1 MIDILKKRQDLVA
14 SFALWGIVILLHL
27 TVLGAF
33 PNRALS
39 QEEKDKSELE
49 VFKAEQLKER
59 EAFFFQA
66 EQGLDPLQGQSRVDS
81 FWDEVIEGL
90 NFELRFLGF
99 ETAQELSDSR
109 ANPRNILQIPDYS
122 FVVDIRPDFY
132 LDYRRLRLIAKPRNT
147 LIWSRFEEE
156 IIIPVNDFEVDVFL
170 NEWLAG
176 LQMGESLFASIGR
189 ENLQWGP
196 SNLISPSNIFFREN
210 GLRNPKLEIPGQG
223 FGRLVWVPSTSWSV
237 SLIANVSEG
246 ANDLIKDFN
255 PAYALKIDYT
265 GYRKFFS
272 LIPSYREE
280 DRGYLGAYA
289 GWRATDGFFFYAEGL
304 FSKGTNAL
312 YPVDTGNTTPTG
324 DPIFSLEATED
335 DSESLEIEAIAG
347 VSYTFESGPSLAL
360 EYFLNTPGYTDGQ
373 VDRALDFIDQFGGI
387 LGFLPPN
394 IIQEIIDIDSII
406 DVNLSRLRK
415 HYINF
420 QYSHSLIRNVFSL
433 GLRYTY
439 NLDDNSSQL
448 IPVVQYD
455 LNDNFQLFLVGTH
468 NFGPDDGEFRFFVD
482 YSYFFGLQYTF

>member
-1 MIDILKKRQDLVA
+1 MNDVPKKQQDLVA
-14 SFALWGIVILLHL
+14 YFALWAVVILLQG
-27 TVLGAF
+27 TALGVF
-33 PNRALS
+33 PTRALS
-39 QEEKDKSELE
+39 QEEKVTFGSEVLA
-49 VFKAEQLKER
+49 AEQSKESDTL
-59 EAFFFQA
+59 FFQT
-66 EQGLDPLQGQSRVDS
+66 EQDDDHLLTQSRS
-81 FWDEVIEGL
+81 GSSWDDVIEGL
-90 NFELRFLGF
+90 NFELRILGY

-122 FVVDIRPDFY
+122 FVLDIRPDFY
-132 LDYRRLRLIAKPRNT
+132 LDYRRLRLMAKPRNSLT
-147 LIWSRFEEE
+147 WSRFEEE
-156 IIIPVNDFEVDVFL
+156 IIIPIDDFEVDVIL
-170 NEWLAG
+170 NEWLVG
-176 LQMGESLFASIGR
+176 LQMTDSLFASIGR

-196 SNLISPSNIFFREN
+196 SNLIAPSNIFFREN
-210 GLRNPKLEIPGQG
+210 GLRNPKLEIRGQG
-223 FGRLVWVPSTSWSV
+223 FSRLVWVPSTSWSV

-246 ANDLIKDFN
+246 ADDLIKDFERG
-255 PAYALKIDYT
+255 YALKIDYT

-272 LIPSYREE
+272 IIPSYREE
-280 DRGYLGAYA
+280 DRGYLGAYG
-289 GWRATDGFFFYAEGL
+289 GWRATDGFLFYAETL
-304 FSKGTNAL
+304 FSKGTSAL

-324 DPIFSLEATED
+324 DPIFTLEATED

-347 VSYTFESGPSLAL
+347 VSYTFESGHTLVL
-360 EYFLNTPGYTDGQ
+360 EYFLNTPGYTDSQ
-373 VDRALDFIDQFGGI
+373 IDKALDFIDQFQAI

-394 IIQEIIDIDSII
+394 IVQEIIDIDAII

-420 QYSHSLIRNVFSL
+420 QYQHSPIRNVFGF

-439 NLDDNSSQL
+439 SVDDNSSQL